1 MSHTDNEND
10 NACVLRVENLSKS
23 YKDLHVLKS
32 ISFDVHKGDIKV
44 FIGSSGTGKSTLLR
58 CINQLTIPDS
68 GTVYLNGEEITCAGS
83 KINYYRQ
90 KMGMVFQNFNLFDH
104 LTAVR
109 NVELALLKVLKM
121 NAQEARQ
128 KAMFELERVGM
139 AERADF
145 YPAQLSGGQA
155 QRVCIARALAM
166 DPDVMLF
173 DEPTS
178 ALDPELKREVMEVMR
193 KLATDGMTMLIV
205 THEMHFATSFASE
218 LLLMENG
225 EIIERGKPAD
235 IQTSPSFERT
245 RAFIGSYK
253 E

>member
-1 MSHTDNEND
+1 MSYADNDNE
-10 NACVLRVENLSKS
+10 CVLRVENLCKS
-23 YKDLHVLKS
+23 YKDIHVLKS
-32 ISFDVHKGDIKV
+32 VSFDVHKGDTKV

-68 GTVYLNGEEITCAGS
+68 GYVYLNGEEITHAGS

-90 KMGMVFQNFNLFDH
+90 KIGMVFQDFNLFDH

-121 NAQEARQ
+121 NAHEARK

-139 AERADF
+139 EERADF

-218 LLLMENG
+218 ILFMENG

-235 IQTSPSFERT
+235 ISKDPSFERT
-245 RAFIGSYK
+245 RAFIGSY
-253 E
+253 EE